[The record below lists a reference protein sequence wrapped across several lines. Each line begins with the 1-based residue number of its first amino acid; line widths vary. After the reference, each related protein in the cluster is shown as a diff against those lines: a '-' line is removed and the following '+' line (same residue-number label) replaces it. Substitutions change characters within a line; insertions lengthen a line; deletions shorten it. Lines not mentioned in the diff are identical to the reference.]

1 MDFFVK
7 TVVGSKMYGKAI
19 PYVLYEHDRV
29 CGRVQILTFQLLLP
43 MWGEW
48 FTIIAWKSVCRR

>member
-7 TVVGSKMYGKAI
+7 TVVESKMYGKAI

-43 MWGEW
+43 M
-48 FTIIAWKSVCRR
+48 